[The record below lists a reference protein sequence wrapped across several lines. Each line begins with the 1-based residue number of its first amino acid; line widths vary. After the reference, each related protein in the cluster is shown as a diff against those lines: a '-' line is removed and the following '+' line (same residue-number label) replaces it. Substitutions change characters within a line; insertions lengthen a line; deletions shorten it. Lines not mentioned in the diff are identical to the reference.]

1 MSIQEL
7 TKKQKQAIRSAYL
20 EPAGTILQIVDRLKA
35 TGVPVYRA
43 TSWLWSVGYIGYD
56 DKLML
61 DRMA

>member
-7 TKKQKQAIRSAYL
+7 TKEQRQAIRSAYL
-20 EPAGTILQIVDRLKA
+20 EPAGTVLQIVDRLKA
-35 TGVPVYRA
+35 TGVPVYMA